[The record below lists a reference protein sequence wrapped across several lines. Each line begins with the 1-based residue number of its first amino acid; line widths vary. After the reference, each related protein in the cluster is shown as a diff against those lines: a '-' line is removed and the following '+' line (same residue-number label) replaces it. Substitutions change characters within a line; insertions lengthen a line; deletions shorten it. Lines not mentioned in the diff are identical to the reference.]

1 MRTKKKNED
10 DVNEIVTAG
19 DVDGGWWMVWM
30 DDTENEG
37 KIMRLLIQENPSER
51 NFEESAGHP

>member
-30 DDTENEG
+30 NDNENEG
-37 KIMRLLIQENPSER
+37 KNYEIIDSGEPQ
-51 NFEESAGHP
+51 